1 MAVDHTHLRAPV
13 FLALLAAFAFAGVAN
28 SQAQSTTEPSKPRQ
42 LVIANSPWTG
52 DFGQMLERRVIRVYA
67 PFSRSLNY
75 SDKGRERGIAVELVR
90 DWERYLNIKY
100 AKELAKRPL
109 TIYVMP
115 ATRDKLLPGVE
126 YGLAD
131 VAVGNLTVTEERLRD
146 VDFVPGD
153 EGRRT
158 ISEVVVTGPKSPQLN
173 SLDDLEP
180 SRDSRRL
187 HYLRG
192 WSHEQEDEVFAG
204 GPRAGGSAGL

>member
-1 MAVDHTHLRAPV
+1 MRASA
-13 FLALLAAFAFAGVAN
+13 FLSLLVAFAFADTAHGQTPSKA
-28 SQAQSTTEPSKPRQ
+28 EPSKPRQ

-52 DFGQMLERRVIRVYA
+52 DFDQMLERRWVRVYA

-100 AKELAKRPL
+100 AKKLAKRPL
-109 TIYVMP
+109 TIYVAP

-131 VAVGNLTVTEERLRD
+131 VAIGNLTVTEERLRQ

-153 EGRRT
+153 EHKRGSCHRSQIPRT
-158 ISEVVVTGPKSPQLN
+158 EVN
-173 SLDDLEP
+173 
-180 SRDSRRL
+180 R
-187 HYLRG
+187 
-192 WSHEQEDEVFAG
+192 
-204 GPRAGGSAGL
+204 